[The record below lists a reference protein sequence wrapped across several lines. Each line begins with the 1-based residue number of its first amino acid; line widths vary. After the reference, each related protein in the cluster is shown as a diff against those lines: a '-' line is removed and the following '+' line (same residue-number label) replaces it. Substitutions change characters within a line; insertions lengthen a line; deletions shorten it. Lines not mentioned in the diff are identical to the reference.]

1 MKFTPVFSFIA
12 GAAAGICLAKCSV
25 HNTEK
30 AIARNKTDTIMVRDT
45 VRIPAPVPE
54 STVIIRTDTVRLLSP
69 GHPDSVSVALP
80 VSQVHYS
87 DSVAEAWISGFRPR
101 LDSLHVFPVSR
112 TVTHTI
118 YRSLTPA
125 QSKTSRWHIG
135 VTAGA
140 TATSSGISPGISV
153 GITYSLVDL

>member
-1 MKFTPVFSFIA
+1 MKFTPAFSFIA
-12 GAAAGICLAKCSV
+12 GVAAGLCLAKCSA
-25 HNTEK
+25 HNTESVIVSN
-30 AIARNKTDTIMVRDT
+30 ATDTIVVRDT
-45 VRIPAPVPE
+45 LRLPVPAPK

-69 GHPDSVSVALP
+69 EHPDSVSVTLP

-101 LDSLHVFPVSR
+101 LDSLRIFPVSR
-112 TVTHTI
+112 TITHTI
-118 YRSLTPA
+118 DHSLTTA

-153 GITYSLVDL
+153 GITYSLVNL